1 MREVPDGGCVVGRPV
16 ATAAA
21 GISIGAAVMIVV
33 PLELMRAAVLE
44 NADQGVAI
52 KTAVWAAG
60 VSMAARMTRINIRRK

>member
-1 MREVPDGGCVVGRPV
+1 MTNRIDALREYV

-33 PLELMRAAVLE
+33 PLELMRAAGLE

-52 KTAVWAAG
+52 KTAVDG
-60 VSMAARMTRINIRRK
+60 GPYDPH